1 VFAINPTYDLVRVSA
16 DTVRAATLQVQS
28 FRSTDVYADRR
39 IAWRE
44 EARPFEISLI
54 DNRLWSSAPA
64 RLVQDQ
70 LLACIDRSGLYRSVV
85 TSGVAVQIDQAL
97 SGSVRRFEFL
107 ARDEV
112 IAEAVIELDATLVG
126 RRPRK
131 LLWQG
136 RFHYS
141 VPVSESTAE
150 AAAGAMAEGFRE
162 LCRDIRK
169 TLRALPPQ

>member
-44 EARPFEISLI
+44 EARPFEISLM

-85 TSGVAVQIDQAL
+85 T
-97 SGSVRRFEFL
+97 
-107 ARDEV
+107 
-112 IAEAVIELDATLVG
+112 
-126 RRPRK
+126 
-131 LLWQG
+131 
-136 RFHYS
+136 
-141 VPVSESTAE
+141 
-150 AAAGAMAEGFRE
+150 
-162 LCRDIRK
+162 
-169 TLRALPPQ
+169 